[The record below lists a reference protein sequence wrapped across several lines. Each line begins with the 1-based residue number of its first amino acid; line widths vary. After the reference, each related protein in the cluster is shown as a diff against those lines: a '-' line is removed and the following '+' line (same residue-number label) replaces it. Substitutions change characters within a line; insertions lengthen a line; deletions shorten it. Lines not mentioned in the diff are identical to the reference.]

1 MASPELSLTA
11 KLHHSFFD
19 TFKDRGDLHFSPV
32 VPSRLDQPTKVSSNS
47 LLATQLGIDPAALES
62 QTMLDLVSGNF
73 GTANIK
79 PIALVYSGHQFGVW
93 AGQLGDGR
101 AMTLGELP
109 VTGADGKIELWDLQ
123 LKGAGPTPYSR
134 FADGRAVLRS
144 SIREYLCSEAMHGL
158 GIASTRALY
167 LLDSKTRI
175 YREDVESG
183 AIVCRVARSHIR
195 FGSFEHFHY
204 RNQPEGVAALA
215 DYVIDRHFPEWA
227 AEHNRYLKLFTQT
240 VENTAK
246 MIAQWQAVGFS
257 HGVMNTDNMSILGDT
272 LDYGPFGFL
281 DSYNPNFI
289 CNHSD
294 SHGRYSF
301 KNQPSV
307 GLWNLNAL
315 ATSLM
320 SLLSSDELIAVL
332 KTYEPH
338 YLTHYRAL
346 MAAKLGL
353 LEYRDDDEQLLNS
366 LLELLQKNAVDYSLF
381 FRQLCTFSATDQ
393 SVRDHFIDRDAFDLW
408 AEQYLQRLV
417 QQPLTDQ
424 QRCAQMLRTNPK
436 YVLRNYMA
444 QAAIEKAQQGD
455 YSEVNLL
462 LRVLQNPF
470 DEHPEAEKYAG
481 LPPDWADHISVSC
494 SS

>member
-47 LLATQLGIDPAALES
+47 LLATQLGIDPADLES

-109 VTGADGKIELWDLQ
+109 VTGADGKTELWDIQ

-158 GIASTRALY
+158 GIASTRALC

-338 YLTHYRAL
+338 YLAHYRAL

-366 LLELLQKNAVDYSLF
+366 LLELLQKNALDYSLF

>member
-47 LLATQLGIDPAALES
+47 LLATQLGIDPADLES

-109 VTGADGKIELWDLQ
+109 VTGADGKTELWDIQ

>member
-47 LLATQLGIDPAALES
+47 LLATQLGIDPADLES

-73 GTANIK
+73 GTVNIK

-109 VTGADGKIELWDLQ
+109 VTGADGKTELWDIQ

-158 GIASTRALY
+158 GIASTRALC

-366 LLELLQKNAVDYSLF
+366 LLELLQKNALDYSLF

-424 QRCAQMLRTNPK
+424 QRCAKMLRTNPK

>member
-19 TFKDRGDLHFSPV
+19 TFKDRGDLHFSQV

-47 LLATQLGIDPAALES
+47 LLATQLGIDPADLES

-158 GIASTRALY
+158 GIASTRALC

-338 YLTHYRAL
+338 YLAHYRAL

-366 LLELLQKNAVDYSLF
+366 LLELLQKNALDYSLF

>member
-109 VTGADGKIELWDLQ
+109 VTGADGKTELWDIQ

-215 DYVIDRHFPEWA
+215 NYVIDRHFPEWA

-246 MIAQWQAVGFS
+246 MIAQWQAIGFS

>member
-109 VTGADGKIELWDLQ
+109 VTGADGKTELWDIQ

-240 VENTAK
+240 VGNTAK

-338 YLTHYRAL
+338 YLAHYRAL

-444 QAAIEKAQQGD
+444 QAAIEKARQGD

>member
-47 LLATQLGIDPAALES
+47 LLATQLGIDPADLES

-158 GIASTRALY
+158 GIASTRALC

-175 YREDVESG
+175 YREDVEFG

-366 LLELLQKNAVDYSLF
+366 LLELLQKNALDYSLF

-424 QRCAQMLRTNPK
+424 QRCAKMLRTNPK

-444 QAAIEKAQQGD
+444 QAAIEKAQRGD

>member
-47 LLATQLGIDPAALES
+47 LLATQLGIDPADLES

-158 GIASTRALY
+158 GIASTRALC

-366 LLELLQKNAVDYSLF
+366 LLELLQKNALDYSLF

-424 QRCAQMLRTNPK
+424 QRCAKMLRTNPK

-444 QAAIEKAQQGD
+444 QAAIEKAQRGD

>member
-47 LLATQLGIDPAALES
+47 LLATQLGIDPADLES

-158 GIASTRALY
+158 GIASTRALC

-366 LLELLQKNAVDYSLF
+366 LLELLQKNALDYSLF

>member
-11 KLHHSFFD
+11 KMRHSFFD
-19 TFKDRGDLHFSPV
+19 TFKDRGDLHFNPV

-47 LLATQLGIDPAALES
+47 LLATQLGIDPADLES

-73 GTANIK
+73 GTTNIK

-109 VTGADGKIELWDLQ
+109 VTGADGKTELWDIQ

-215 DYVIDRHFPEWA
+215 NYVIDRHFPEWA

-320 SLLSSDELIAVL
+320 SLLSSDELIAIL

-381 FRQLCTFSATDQ
+381 FRQLCTFSAADQ

-408 AEQYLQRLV
+408 AEQYLQRLA

-424 QRCAQMLRTNPK
+424 QRCAKMLRTNPK

>member
-47 LLATQLGIDPAALES
+47 LLATQLGIDPAALDS

-158 GIASTRALY
+158 GIASTRALC

-424 QRCAQMLRTNPK
+424 QRCAKMLRTNPK

>member
-158 GIASTRALY
+158 GIASTRALC

-424 QRCAQMLRTNPK
+424 QRCAKMLRTNPK

>member
-47 LLATQLGIDPAALES
+47 LLATQLGIDPADLES

-109 VTGADGKIELWDLQ
+109 VTGADGKTELWDIQ

-424 QRCAQMLRTNPK
+424 QRCAKMLRTNPK

>member
-47 LLATQLGIDPAALES
+47 LLATQLGIDPADLES

-109 VTGADGKIELWDLQ
+109 VTGADGKTELWDIQ

-257 HGVMNTDNMSILGDT
+257 HGVMNTDNMSILWDT

-366 LLELLQKNAVDYSLF
+366 LLELLQKNALDYSLF

-424 QRCAQMLRTNPK
+424 QRCAKMLRTNPK

>member
-47 LLATQLGIDPAALES
+47 LLATQLGIDPAALDS

-158 GIASTRALY
+158 GIASTRALC

>member
-109 VTGADGKIELWDLQ
+109 VTGADGKTELWDIQ

-338 YLTHYRAL
+338 YLAHYRAL

>member
-338 YLTHYRAL
+338 YLAHYRAL

-424 QRCAQMLRTNPK
+424 QRCAKMLRTNPK

>member
-47 LLATQLGIDPAALES
+47 LLATQLGIDPADLES

-158 GIASTRALY
+158 GIASTRALC

-175 YREDVESG
+175 YREDVEFG

-338 YLTHYRAL
+338 YLTHYRVL

-366 LLELLQKNAVDYSLF
+366 LLELLQKNALDYSLF

-424 QRCAQMLRTNPK
+424 QRCAKMLRTNPK

-444 QAAIEKAQQGD
+444 QAAIEKAQRGD

>member
-47 LLATQLGIDPAALES
+47 LLATQLGIDSADLES

-109 VTGADGKIELWDLQ
+109 VTGADGKTELWDIQ

-158 GIASTRALY
+158 GIASTRALC

-424 QRCAQMLRTNPK
+424 QRCAKMLRTNPK

>member
-47 LLATQLGIDPAALES
+47 LLATQLGVDPAALES

-109 VTGADGKIELWDLQ
+109 VTGADGKTELWDIQ

-320 SLLSSDELIAVL
+320 SLLSSDELIAIL

-408 AEQYLQRLV
+408 AEQYLQRLA

-424 QRCAQMLRTNPK
+424 QRCAKMLRTNPK

>member
-109 VTGADGKIELWDLQ
+109 VTGADGKTELWDIQ

-158 GIASTRALY
+158 GIASTRALC

-366 LLELLQKNAVDYSLF
+366 LLELLQKNALDYSLF

-424 QRCAQMLRTNPK
+424 QRCAKMLRTNPK

-444 QAAIEKAQQGD
+444 QAAIEKAQRGD

>member
-11 KLHHSFFD
+11 KLRHSFFD

-32 VPSRLDQPTKVSSNS
+32 VPSRLDQPAKVSSNS
-47 LLATQLGIDPAALES
+47 LLATQLGIDPADLES

-109 VTGADGKIELWDLQ
+109 VTGADGKTELWDIQ

-204 RNQPEGVAALA
+204 RNQPEGVVALA

-408 AEQYLQRLV
+408 AEQYLQRLA
-417 QQPLTDQ
+417 QQSLTDQ

>member
-47 LLATQLGIDPAALES
+47 LLATQLGIDPADLES

-338 YLTHYRAL
+338 YLAHYRAL

>member
-47 LLATQLGIDPAALES
+47 LLATQLGIDPADLES

-338 YLTHYRAL
+338 YLAHYRAL

-366 LLELLQKNAVDYSLF
+366 LLELLQKNALDYSLF

-424 QRCAQMLRTNPK
+424 QRCAKMLRTNPK

>member
-47 LLATQLGIDPAALES
+47 LLATQLGIDPADLES

-109 VTGADGKIELWDLQ
+109 VTGADGKTELWDIQ

-424 QRCAQMLRTNPK
+424 QRCAKMLRTNPK

-444 QAAIEKAQQGD
+444 QAAIEKAQRGD

>member
-338 YLTHYRAL
+338 YLAHYRAL

>member
-109 VTGADGKIELWDLQ
+109 VTGADGKTELWDIQ

-338 YLTHYRAL
+338 YLAHYRAL

-424 QRCAQMLRTNPK
+424 QRCAQMLRTSPK

>member
-47 LLATQLGIDPAALES
+47 LLATQLGIDPADLES

-158 GIASTRALY
+158 GIASTRALC

-366 LLELLQKNAVDYSLF
+366 LLELLQKNALDYSLF

-424 QRCAQMLRTNPK
+424 QRCAKMLRTNPK

>member
-109 VTGADGKIELWDLQ
+109 VTGADGKTELWDIQ

-158 GIASTRALY
+158 GIASTRALC